1 LEKACIEVGQREYRW
16 RIGEGSA
23 ESCENG
29 ENMRKYITRRKEGV
43 CKETESMEDGENRM
57 LELVRGW
64 KENGMEVGGPGMVAV
79 WRIKV

>member
-1 LEKACIEVGQREYRW
+1 VEYW
-16 RIGEGSA
+16 GGERA

-57 LELVRGW
+57 LEIGER
-64 KENGMEVGGPGMVAV
+64 MERKWDGR
-79 WRIKV
+79 WRP